1 MSLSDKELQDTLDAY
16 NQYGSAEATALATRL
31 TVDTVRRRIA
41 QATQRGIGSIPNSG
55 RLPPGMLIDKV
66 SMLHAADGELK
77 LQWTKGS
84 IVLPIP
90 DMVEA
95 MKDGLAD
102 IKPLDIPDEPKNT
115 NDDFLTVYPLAD
127 LHLGMYTWAEET
139 GANYDVEHG
148 TQLLLGSVASLA
160 RRSEPTDSAILLNLG
175 DFFHSDSDE
184 NRTRRSGAALD
195 VDTRYARV
203 LRTGVR
209 VAAQSALLLLERHR
223 RLTIRSIPGNHDP
236 YGALALQIALAETFR
251 GNERVTVDLDPG
263 PFWAYQFGRVMLGA
277 AHGDTIKPETMPGV
291 FAAKYPAIWGSTD
304 YRYGLMG
311 HRHRFKRIPSD
322 ENHGMQV
329 EVFQTLAPKDAW
341 NNAQGYTSGRSMSA
355 ILYSLTEGDI
365 GRMIQPVGG
374 PR

>member
-1 MSLSDKELQDTLDAY
+1 MSLSDKELQETLDAY
-16 NQYGSAEATALATRL
+16 NRYGSAEAAALATRL
-31 TVDTVRRRIA
+31 TVDTVRRRLA
-41 QATQRGIGSIPNSG
+41 EATQRGIGSIPNSG

-90 DMVEA
+90 DMVAA
-95 MKDGLAD
+95 MKEGLAD
-102 IKPLDIPDEPKNT
+102 IKPLDFPDEPKNT
-115 NDDFLTVYPLAD
+115 TDDFLTVYPLAD
-127 LHLGMYTWAEET
+127 LHLGQYSWDEET
-139 GANYDVEHG
+139 GANYDVNIG
-148 TQLLLGSVASLA
+148 VNYLLNSVASLS
-160 RRSEPTDSAILLNLG
+160 RRSEQTDSAVLLNLG

-184 NRTRRSGAALD
+184 NRTRRSNNALD

-223 RLTIRSIPGNHDP
+223 RLIIRSIPGNHDP
-236 YGALALQIALAETFR
+236 YGAFALQVALAETFR
-251 GNERVTVDLDPG
+251 ESDRVTVDLDPG
-263 PFWAYQFGRVMLGA
+263 PFWAYKFGKTMLAA

-291 FAAKYPAIWGSTD
+291 FAAKYPSIWGETD

-311 HRHRFKRIPSD
+311 HRHKFKRIPSD

-329 EVFQTLAPKDAW
+329 EVFQTLKPNDAW
-341 NNAQGYTSGRSMSA
+341 SNAQGYTPGRSMSA
-355 ILYSLTEGDI
+355 ILYSQTEGDI
-365 GRMIQPVGG
+365 GRVIQPVGG